1 MTRPRS
7 PSHGWSAGRGHVAST
22 RGGVRPRTGRT
33 AVVTSSPDLISQTT
47 RREVRNLCAAIN
59 LFSIET
65 AFAAEGFVAGPE
77 PTDDLDLRRGA
88 AASFLNVI
96 NWTDRDE
103 VHRALRVFEWLLR
116 LHEKS
121 LGEAYDPTSQRG
133 VRDALQADG
142 FRVDA
147 DGVISSAHP
156 GAGLREESLA
166 NLGDASAI
174 RLGLARVAREVDTD
188 PHGAIGA
195 AKELIESTAK
205 VVLHQ
210 RELPV
215 NDRDDVSALARKA
228 ANCLDLAPGPNA
240 ADAIQRILGGLSDIP
255 LGMAQLRNR
264 GYGRGHGPPSV
275 PVDLGPRHARLAV
288 GAATVWCQ
296 LLLDTLEDP
305 TAFWRRSA
313 P

>member
-1 MTRPRS
+1 M
-7 PSHGWSAGRGHVAST
+7 
-22 RGGVRPRTGRT
+22 
-33 AVVTSSPDLISQTT
+33 TSSPDLISPTT

-59 LFSIET
+59 LFSIEA
-65 AFAAEGFVAGPE
+65 AFAAEGFVAGLE

-88 AASFLNVI
+88 AASFLDVI

-147 DGVISSAHP
+147 DGVISSAQP

-188 PHGAIGA
+188 PHGAIDA

-205 VVLHQ
+205 GVLHE
-210 RELPV
+210 RGWPV
-215 NDRDDVSALARKA
+215 NDRDDVRVLAKKA
-228 ANCLDLAPGPNA
+228 AKCLDLAPDPNA
-240 ADAIQRILGGLSDIP
+240 ADAIQRMLDGLSNIP
-255 LGMAQLRNR
+255 VGMAQLRNR
-264 GYGRGHGPPSV
+264 GYGRGHGPRTV
-275 PVDLGPRHARLAV
+275 PVGLGPRHARLAV

-305 TAFWRRSA
+305 TASRRRSA